1 VDSSRKAT
9 FAHFDTVLVVEGE
22 VLARTVLAHYLRDCG
37 YRVLEAAHAQEA
49 TTILQ
54 EETIRVDVILSSIDL
69 SDPGDGFR
77 LSQWVK
83 AHRPDTPILLAGT
96 LERAASAVGDLCEEG
111 PMLAKPYEP
120 KTVLDRIKQLL
131 AKRASR
137 NPSKL

>member
-1 VDSSRKAT
+1 MNSSRKAP
-9 FAHFDTVLVVEGE
+9 FAHVDTVLVVEGD

-54 EETIRVDVILSSIDL
+54 DGAFRVDVVLSSIDL
-69 SDPGDGFR
+69 SNPGDGFR

-83 AHRPDTPILLAGT
+83 AHCPDISILLAGT
-96 LERAASAVGDLCEEG
+96 LERAASAAGDLCEEG

-120 KTVLDRIKQLL
+120 KTILDRIKQLL
-131 AKRASR
+131 ARRAWRSA
-137 NPSKL
+137 P